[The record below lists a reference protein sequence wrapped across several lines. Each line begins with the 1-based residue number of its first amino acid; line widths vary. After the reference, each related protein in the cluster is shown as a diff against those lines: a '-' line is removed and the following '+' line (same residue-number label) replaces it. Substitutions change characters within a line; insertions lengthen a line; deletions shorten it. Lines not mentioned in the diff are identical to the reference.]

1 MAKDKP
7 VKKETTAEI
16 VYEPIQANGVA
27 LAMAMEIFAT
37 AANLFGSMR
46 SDTDLPVIA

>member
-1 MAKDKP
+1 MTKDKP

-27 LAMAMEIFAT
+27 LAMALEIIAT
-37 AANLFGSMR
+37 AANLFGSSW
-46 SDTDLPVIA
+46 SDADLPVIA